1 MGEVAGPRSAEE
13 IWAERKRMAECLCPV
28 CQVEGC
34 KEKRFRDG
42 KPVIPQYP
50 RQ

>member
-1 MGEVAGPRSAEE
+1 MGEVEGPRLAAEL
-13 IWAERKRMAECLCPV
+13 WAERRKRADCLCPV

-42 KPVIPQYP
+42 KPVIPQYA